1 MLYCHAVATGEETEE
16 DRSKR
21 RYQRTLFD
29 GAPLYE
35 ASRLGYPSDV
45 VEFVVATAGLGARS
59 TVLEVGCGTGQL
71 TKRLGAS
78 GSA

>member
-1 MLYCHAVATGEETEE
+1 MEDETEQ

-29 GAPLYE
+29 GVASLYE
-35 ASRLGYPSDV
+35 ACRLGYPADIV
-45 VEFVVATAGLGARS
+45 DFVVATAGLGARG

-71 TKRLGAS
+71 TERLACS
-78 GSA
+78 AAPKGSS